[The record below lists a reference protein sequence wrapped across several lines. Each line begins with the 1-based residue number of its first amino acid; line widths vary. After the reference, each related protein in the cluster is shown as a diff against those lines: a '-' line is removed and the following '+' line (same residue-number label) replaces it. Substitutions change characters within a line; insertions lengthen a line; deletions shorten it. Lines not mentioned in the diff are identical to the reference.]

1 MDNPFEN
8 DSPKPDPTPATPDPA
23 ALPESPAAKAVNA
36 ASESVRQPEWANKV
50 EPESDEAWE
59 AFGMPRA
66 AQTETPPV
74 GESLE
79 QRAKARKARRSAVL
93 SQVGEELFAWAKT
106 LTSAAVYATLIVTFG
121 FQVARVEGQS
131 MAPTLEDQ
139 DRLIVNKLAYLLD
152 SPKIGDVVMLI
163 YPKDPTKSFV
173 KRIVAEPLD
182 TVRIVEG
189 KVYVNDELRPDEFI
203 PDEYRGSDDLATEVV
218 AEGYYFVMG
227 DHRNNS
233 SDSRHWGF
241 VPKKY
246 ILGRVQL
253 RWWPFSHA
261 RVF

>member
-1 MDNPFEN
+1 MEPRDDIPPVNMEPIAPPE
-8 DSPKPDPTPATPDPA
+8 PLAAPVPPA
-23 ALPESPAAKAVNA
+23 A
-36 ASESVRQPEWANKV
+36 PEWPRLV
-50 EPESDEAWE
+50 EPESDEAWAALGIHRVQVE
-59 AFGMPRA
+59 PPRPL
-66 AQTETPPV
+66 ETP
-74 GESLE
+74 E
-79 QRAKARKARRSAVL
+79 QRAKTRQARRSALV

-152 SPKIGDVVMLI
+152 SPKVGDVVMLI
-163 YPKDPTKSFV
+163 YPKDPGKSFV

-189 KVYVNDELRPDEFI
+189 KVYVNDEVMPDDFI
-203 PDEYRGSDDLATEVV
+203 PEEYRDSQDHPTEVV
-218 AEGYYFVMG
+218 PEGYYYVMG

-261 RVF
+261 KVF

>member
-1 MDNPFEN
+1 LEYEGKQD
-8 DSPKPDPTPATPDPA
+8 DPTPVNPDPP
-23 ALPESPAAKAVNA
+23 ALPEPPAVPVSPRMA
-36 ASESVRQPEWANKV
+36 

-59 AFGMPRA
+59 ALGIPRV
-66 AQTETPPV
+66 QVEQPRPIETV
-74 GESLE
+74 E
-79 QRAKARKARRSAVL
+79 QRTNARKARRSALL

-152 SPKIGDVVMLI
+152 DPKVGDVVMLI

-182 TVRIVEG
+182 TVRVVEG

-203 PDEYRGSDDLATEVV
+203 PDEYRGSDDVATEVV
-218 AEGYYFVMG
+218 AEGYYWVMG

-233 SDSRHWGF
+233 SDSRHWGP

-261 RVF
+261 KVF

>member
-1 MDNPFEN
+1 LEHEDQKEDQPQAQAE
-8 DSPKPDPTPATPDPA
+8 PPDAPAPPA
-23 ALPESPAAKAVNA
+23 APAFPVWPRTA
-36 ASESVRQPEWANKV
+36 
-50 EPESDEAWE
+50 EPESDEAWD
-59 AFGMPRA
+59 ALGMPRVQA
-66 AQTETPPV
+66 EPPRTIET
-74 GESLE
+74 LE
-79 QRAKARKARRSAVL
+79 QRTKARKARRSALL

-152 SPKIGDVVMLI
+152 DPEVGDVVMLI
-163 YPKDPTKSFV
+163 YPKDPSKSFV

>member
-1 MDNPFEN
+1 MEN
-8 DSPKPDPTPATPDPA
+8 EGKQDDPTPVNPDPPA
-23 ALPESPAAKAVNA
+23 RPETPAAPVWPRMA
-36 ASESVRQPEWANKV
+36 

-59 AFGMPRA
+59 ALGIPRV
-66 AQTETPPV
+66 QVEQPRPIETV
-74 GESLE
+74 E
-79 QRAKARKARRSAVL
+79 QRTHARKARRSALL

-152 SPKIGDVVMLI
+152 DPKVGDVVMLI

-182 TVRIVEG
+182 TVRVVEG

-203 PDEYRGSDDLATEVV
+203 PEEYRGTDDLPTEVV
-218 AEGYYFVMG
+218 PDGYYFVMG

-233 SDSRHWGF
+233 SDSRHWGN

-261 RVF
+261 KVF

>member
-1 MDNPFEN
+1 MEYEGKQD
-8 DSPKPDPTPATPDPA
+8 DPTPVNPEPPAVPEAPA
-23 ALPESPAAKAVNA
+23 APVWPRMA
-36 ASESVRQPEWANKV
+36 
-50 EPESDEAWE
+50 EPETDEAWE
-59 AFGMPRA
+59 ALGIPRV
-66 AQTETPPV
+66 QVEHPRPIETV
-74 GESLE
+74 E
-79 QRAKARKARRSAVL
+79 QRTSARKARRSALL

-152 SPKIGDVVMLI
+152 DPKVGDVVMLI

-173 KRIVAEPLD
+173 KRVVAEPLD

-189 KVYVNDELRPDEFI
+189 KVYVNDEPRPDEFI
-203 PDEYRGSDDLATEVV
+203 PDEYRGTDDLATEVV
-218 AEGYYFVMG
+218 PDGYYFVMG

-261 RVF
+261 KVF